1 MIKVRLSNI
10 LIETLSII
18 VPSFFQAWGNTNARL
33 AFFLQSN
40 FYFLFTQ
47 HRERRKTPFYSP
59 QDLVLISE
67 KIIKNFKSEGK
78 FLKLEGNI
86 EKKNTSLW
94 GEGRSPLKFK
104 IKTNGKM

>member
-1 MIKVRLSNI
+1 MGEYKC
-10 LIETLSII
+10 EAG
-18 VPSFFQAWGNTNARL
+18 FFP
-33 AFFLQSN
+33 QSN

-47 HRERRKTPFYSP
+47 HREKRKTPFYSP

-86 EKKNTSLW
+86 EKKSTSLW

-104 IKTNGKM
+104 IKTNGKNCNKLN